1 MNAHPH
7 FSGDGSLA
15 LIHNGIIENYSAIK
29 SALETKGHKFVSET
43 DTEVLVHLI
52 EDIIYNEKISLFEA
66 VRVALDEVIGAYAII
81 VMQKGKIDEFV
92 AARKGSPL
100 LIGIGRNEYYVA
112 SDATPIVE
120 YTNNVIYLEDGHIAR
135 INKNENI
142 EIKNINN
149 KNITPYIQEL
159 KLNIDAIEKGGLITS
174 CSKRYMNNQVA
185 YKIPCVEDWI
195 QLQKK

>member
-1 MNAHPH
+1 MK
-7 FSGDGSLA
+7 
-15 LIHNGIIENYSAIK
+15 LILRFWFI
-29 SALETKGHKFVSET
+29 
-43 DTEVLVHLI
+43 LI

-142 EIKNINN
+142 EIKNIFN
-149 KNITPYIQEL
+149 KKYHPIYSRI
-159 KLNIDAIEKGGLITS
+159 
-174 CSKRYMNNQVA
+174 
-185 YKIPCVEDWI
+185 KI
-195 QLQKK
+195 KY

>member
-1 MNAHPH
+1 
-7 FSGDGSLA
+7 
-15 LIHNGIIENYSAIK
+15 
-29 SALETKGHKFVSET
+29 
-43 DTEVLVHLI
+43 
-52 EDIIYNEKISLFEA
+52 
-66 VRVALDEVIGAYAII
+66 
-81 VMQKGKIDEFV
+81 MQKGKIDEFV